1 MNVRNASGRRVAGGS
16 SMGSIVGFDIGATV
30 KGRTG
35 WTGVPNA
42 GEEDGIGLREA
53 GVFGGRNIGAVR
65 GCSS

>member
-1 MNVRNASGRRVAGGS
+1 
-16 SMGSIVGFDIGATV
+16 MGSIVGFDIGATV